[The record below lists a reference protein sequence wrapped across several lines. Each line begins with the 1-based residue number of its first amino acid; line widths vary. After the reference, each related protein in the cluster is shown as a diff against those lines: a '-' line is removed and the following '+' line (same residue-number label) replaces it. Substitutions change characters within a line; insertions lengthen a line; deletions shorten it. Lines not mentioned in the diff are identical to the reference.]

1 MQAIAID
8 HFGQSAELHDIPVPA
23 PGPGEIQVR
32 MHAAGINPLDWKVA
46 GGMLRAIGAEAKF
59 PLTLGFDGAG
69 TVERIG
75 DGVTRFAVGEEV
87 FGLVWP
93 AVFEHGTFAE
103 YFIASEH
110 AALAAKPAGLS
121 FAQAA
126 ALPMPAGTALTALDR
141 LALSPG
147 DSLLVVGATGGVG
160 SYAVQLAKA
169 RDIGV
174 IATATTAEQAY
185 MRGLGADELVDY
197 RSNDVAEA
205 VKRSHPDGVD
215 GVLDLVSSAADL
227 ERISG
232 VLRPGGRLVTTITPV
247 NADTYTG
254 RGVTATNLFYR
265 AKAEHF
271 TTLGQLATTGAL
283 SVPVQRT
290 YPLTDAASALQA
302 SQHGHVLGKLVLT
315 N

>member
-8 HFGQSAELHDIPVPA
+8 DFGQSPELRDIPVPVA
-23 PGPGEIQVR
+23 GPGEIQVR

-46 GGMLRAIGAEAKF
+46 GGMLAAIGAQARF

-69 TVERIG
+69 TVEQIG
-75 DGVTRFAVGEEV
+75 AGVTRFAVGDEV

-93 AVFEHGTFAE
+93 TVVEHGTFAE
-103 YFIASEH
+103 YFTASEH
-110 AALAAKPAGLS
+110 AALAAKPSELS

-126 ALPMPAGTALTALDR
+126 ALPMPAGAALTALDT

-147 DSLLVVGATGGVG
+147 DTLLVVGATGGVG

-174 IATATTAEQAY
+174 IATATTSEESY
-185 MRGLGADELVDY
+185 MRGLGADELIDY
-197 RSNDVAEA
+197 RSNDVADT
-205 VKRSHPDGVD
+205 VKRAHPEGVD
-215 GVLDLVSSAADL
+215 GVLDLVSNTAEL
-227 ERISG
+227 EQISS
-232 VLRPGGRLVTTITPV
+232 VLRRGGRLVTTITPV
-247 NADTYTG
+247 DADAYAE
-254 RGVTATNLFYR
+254 RDVTATNLFYR
-265 AKAEHF
+265 AEAEHF
-271 TTLGQLATTGAL
+271 TTLGQLVSTGAL
-283 SVPVQRT
+283 SVPVQST
-290 YPLTDAASALQA
+290 YPLTDAMTALQQ

>member
-1 MQAIAID
+1 MQAIALD
-8 HFGQSAELHDIPVPA
+8 QFGQSVEVHDLAVPA

-32 MHAAGINPLDWKVA
+32 MRAAGINPLDWKVA
-46 GGMLRAIGAEAKF
+46 GGMLAAIGAEARF

-69 TVERIG
+69 TIERIG
-75 DGVTRFAVGEEV
+75 DGVTRFATGDEV

-103 YFIASEH
+103 HFIASEH

-121 FAQAA
+121 FEQAA
-126 ALPMPAGTALTALDR
+126 ALPMPAGAALAALDT

-147 DSLLVVGATGGVG
+147 DTLLVVGATGGVG

-169 RDIGV
+169 RDLGV
-174 IATATTAEQAY
+174 IATATTAEESY
-185 MRGLGADELVDY
+185 MRGLGADELIDY
-197 RSNDVAEA
+197 RTDDVTET
-205 VKRSHPDGVD
+205 VKRAHPEGID
-215 GVLDLVSSAADL
+215 GVLDLVRNAADL

-232 VLRPGGRLVTTITPV
+232 LLRPGGRLVTTITPV
-247 NADTYTG
+247 NADAYAE
-254 RGVTATNLFYR
+254 RDVTATNLFYR
-265 AKAEHF
+265 AEAEHF
-271 TTLGQLATTGAL
+271 TTLGQLASTGAL

-290 YPLTDAASALQA
+290 YPLTDAVTALEE